1 MSRRELGRPIE
12 PTAEA
17 APAAGFDLFG
27 VLVRALVLAAAL
39 VVVLFLLSR
48 IEAPLMVFA
57 LAVILAAAMNAPV
70 RYLERERGFRRGI
83 ATLLV
88 FVVFAAITGF
98 LGWLIVP
105 RLIEEI
111 PTFFGQAEQIVEQLT
126 ALLGG
131 HPQVE
136 QQLNL
141 IGEWLMGVVGNA
153 WRFTD
158 SIIAGF
164 LLTLFLIAI
173 VLFMVANPRPLLKF
187 YLVAMPPRFRAPAAR
202 AFARFSRMVVRW
214 FLANALLG
222 GMKAVAVFA
231 FLTYM
236 EIPGALLWSLLALF
250 AALIPRIGFYIM
262 ATPPVLVAFATDP
275 LNAIWVLLY
284 LWLLSEFLGNFV
296 APRIYGDVMHLH
308 PAYLLLM
315 TLVTAYAFGL
325 LGVLIAVPAAG
336 FLKVYLDE
344 FYLADQPEDP
354 DLERRV
360 DAMLEGEPEPG

>member
-1 MSRRELGRPIE
+1 ME
-12 PTAEA
+12 PTPQASPRIE
-17 APAAGFDLFG
+17 FDLFG
-27 VLVRALVLAAAL
+27 VLMRALAFAAAL

-48 IEAPLMVFA
+48 IEAPLMLFA

-70 RYLERERGFRRGI
+70 RYLERERGIGRGI

-88 FVVFAAITGF
+88 FVIFAALTGM

-105 RLIEEI
+105 RLIEEV
-111 PTFFGQAEQIVEQLT
+111 PTFVGQAEQMVAQLT
-126 ALLGG
+126 QLLGG

-141 IGEWLMGVVGNA
+141 IGEWLMGMVANA

-158 SIIAGF
+158 SIVAGF
-164 LLTLFLIAI
+164 LLTLFLLAI

-187 YLVAMPPRFRAPAAR
+187 YLVAMPPRFRAPATR

-222 GMKAVAVFA
+222 GLKAVAVFF

-236 EIPGALLWSLLALF
+236 EVPGAVLWSLLALF

-275 LNAIWVLLY
+275 VNAIWVLLY
-284 LWLLSEFLGNFV
+284 IWLLSEFLGNFV

-344 FYLADQPEDP
+344 FYLARQPEDP
-354 DLERRV
+354 DLEQRV
-360 DAMLEGEPEPG
+360 DAMLERKPPGGG